1 MAQYLYG
8 AAVQG
13 IQSFIFQTNKLQEIV
28 GASEL
33 VEKICT
39 NFFRENV
46 RGFKEGNLI
55 LAAAGN
61 IKYIFENET
70 DCQDLVM
77 RFPKVVMEIA
87 PGITISQAV
96 VKMDIENP
104 IDVLEKRLRIQRN
117 KSLSVTDGIGLMVTE
132 TARKTGGVGVKH
144 GKEGVIDLAQKLK
157 QEEVQFANMKLVEKI
172 LGSSKKF
179 HDSFPFDIEKIVKG
193 ANLKNWIAVVHADGN
208 NLGNKIMKLGEQLK
222 GEQGMKAFKE
232 FSKLL
237 DKSTIDAAKEA
248 FNQTIKNVVEK
259 DELKTIPFRPVV
271 LGGDDFT
278 GIIRGDLALNF
289 TESFLENFERLSKEN
304 FKDYAEKFEL
314 KENPFQNG
322 LTACAGIAFI
332 KASYPFHYGV
342 SLAESL
348 CQEAKK
354 HSKGINKEHSP
365 SSLMFHKVQSSFVE
379 EFDDIIESEL
389 KAKDNTYFNYGPY
402 FISDQDNYGTIQ
414 ELKNRIKAISKKDA
428 PKSGLRNWLNELKNN
443 PEVANQS
450 LKRIASL
457 KENENYIKILNLEKP
472 FPIHREEKKYTPIY
486 DAISLS
492 NLIKQK
498 DEKNTL

>member
-1 MAQYLYG
+1 MARYLYG

-39 NFFRENV
+39 DFFKVNV
-46 RGFKEGNLI
+46 KNFKEDNLI
-55 LAAAGN
+55 LSAAGN
-61 IKYIFENET
+61 IKYIFEDKS

-77 RFPKVVMEIA
+77 KFPKAVMELA

-104 IDVLEKRLRIQRN
+104 IDELEKRLRIQRN
-117 KSLSVTDGIGLMVTE
+117 KSISITQGIGLMVTE
-132 TARKTGGVGVKH
+132 TARKTGGVGVKY
-144 GKEGVIDLAQKLK
+144 GKDGVIDLAQKLK
-157 QEEVQFANMKLVEKI
+157 QEEVNYANKKLVRKV
-172 LGSSKKF
+172 LGSSEKF
-179 HDSFPFDIEKIVKG
+179 QESFPFDIEEMVKRES
-193 ANLKNWIAVVHADGN
+193 LKSWIAVVHADGN

-222 GEQGMKAFKE
+222 GEQGMKAFKA
-232 FSKLL
+232 FSNLL
-237 DKSTIDAAKEA
+237 DKSTTEAAKEA
-248 FNQTIKNVVEK
+248 FNQTIKNVVEN
-259 DELKTIPFRPVV
+259 DDLKTIPFRPVI

-289 TESFLENFERLSKEN
+289 TESFLENFERFSKEN
-304 FKDYAEKFEL
+304 FKDYANEFKL
-314 KENPFQNG
+314 NENPFENG
-322 LTACAGIAFI
+322 LTACAGIAYI

-379 EFDDIIESEL
+379 EYDDIIENEL
-389 KAKDNTYFNYGPY
+389 KAKGNVYFNYGPY
-402 FISDQDNYGTIQ
+402 FISNQDHYGTIQ
-414 ELKNRIKAISKKDA
+414 ELKNRVKIISRKDA

-450 LKRIASL
+450 LMRIADL
-457 KENENYIKILNLEKP
+457 NKNYRETLHLNNP
-472 FPIHREEKKYTPIY
+472 FPRTNEDKRYTPIY

-492 NLIKQK
+492 NLITQ
-498 DEKNTL
+498 

>member
-1 MAQYLYG
+1 MAKYLYG

-33 VEKICT
+33 VEKICSKDFLKENIK
-39 NFFRENV
+39 NFDE
-46 RGFKEGNLI
+46 KQLI

-61 IKYIFENET
+61 IKYIFDEKDL

-77 RFPKVVMEIA
+77 KFPKAVMEIA

-104 IDVLEKRLRIQRN
+104 IDELEKRLRIQRN
-117 KSLSVTDGIGLMVTE
+117 KAISITKGIGLMITE
-132 TARKTGGVGVKH
+132 TARKTGGVGVKY
-144 GKEGVIDLAQKLK
+144 GKDGVIDLAQKLK
-157 QEEVQFANMKLVEKI
+157 QEEFNSANMKLVEKI
-172 LGSSKKF
+172 LGTSKKF
-179 HDSFPFDIEKIVKG
+179 QDSFPFDIEKMVKG
-193 ANLKNWIAVVHADGN
+193 ENLKSWIAVVHADGN

-222 GEQGMKAFKE
+222 GKKGMKAFKA
-232 FSKLL
+232 FSNLL
-237 DKSTIDAAKEA
+237 DKSTTEAAKEA
-248 FNQTIKNVVEK
+248 FNQTIKNVVEN
-259 DELKTIPFRPVV
+259 DDLKTIPFRPVV

-289 TESFLENFERLSKEN
+289 TENFLESFERLSKEN
-304 FKDYAEKFEL
+304 FKDYANEFNL
-314 KENPFQNG
+314 NENPFNNG
-322 LTACAGIAFI
+322 LTACAGIAYI

-354 HSKGINKEHSP
+354 HSKEINKEHSP

-389 KAKDNTYFNYGPY
+389 KAKDNIYFNYGPY
-402 FISDQDNYGTIQ
+402 FISNQDKYGTIQ
-414 ELKNRIKAISKKDA
+414 ELKNRVKTISKKDA

-457 KENENYIKILNLEKP
+457 KENENYIKVLNLEKP

-492 NLIKQK
+492 NLITQ
-498 DEKNTL
+498 